1 MQELLFS
8 RICESTTGY
17 TFTPCVGSFTSPGID
32 TRQKGPPAFSVS
44 SERRRQMWDER
55 SCLRFKT
62 AAGGMGLSH
71 CPLEWQSGAGV
82 PGDLLTTTLSHTSNI
97 CDHLTCSCHVFFQK
111 WEASSPTKVEWIG
124 WKCRQTKLLGQIW
137 AWRWCTKVGNKDSTY
152 KLLGQIWA
160 WRWCTKV
167 GNKDSTYKPSVN
179 FLCTLYD
186 ETYYFIDFFVNV
198 ALLYMFVCDKL

>member
-1 MQELLFS
+1 MNEVAYVSKQ
-8 RICESTTGY
+8 RQ
-17 TFTPCVGSFTSPGID
+17 VG
-32 TRQKGPPAFSVS
+32 
-44 SERRRQMWDER
+44 W
-55 SCLRFKT
+55 
-62 AAGGMGLSH
+62 SH

-97 CDHLTCSCHVFFQK
+97 CDYLTCSCHVFFQK

-152 KLLGQIWA
+152 KVLLGQIWA
-160 WRWCTKV
+160 WRWCTKVGNKDSTYKLLGQIWDWRWCTKV